1 MKDWLKPRDSRLTL
15 LPPFE
20 HKEPENDDTGLPES
34 PIYSNYVK
42 YLWRAR
48 KRSGGV
54 QVPADFRENARRA
67 IVKKSQDATRENR

>member
-1 MKDWLKPRDSRLTL
+1 M
-15 LPPFE
+15 PPFE
-20 HKEPENDDTGLPES
+20 HKEPEDDDTGLPES

-54 QVPADFRENARRA
+54 QIPADFREKAARA
-67 IVKKSQDATRENR
+67 ALKKF

>member
-1 MKDWLKPRDSRLTL
+1 MNKSVDNNWSMPQGRKLTL

-20 HKEPENDDTGLPES
+20 HKEPEDDDCGLPES

-48 KRSGGV
+48 RRSGGV
-54 QVPADFRENARRA
+54 QVPADFGENARLTA
-67 IVKKSQDATRENR
+67 LEKS